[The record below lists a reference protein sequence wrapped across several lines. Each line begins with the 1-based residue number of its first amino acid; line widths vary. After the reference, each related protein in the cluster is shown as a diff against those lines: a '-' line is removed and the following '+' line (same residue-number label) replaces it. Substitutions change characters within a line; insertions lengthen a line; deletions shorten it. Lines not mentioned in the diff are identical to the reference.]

1 MLQKKKPNPPQILN
15 HPYVILRIRG
25 SGSGKTNSLFNLIIH
40 QPNIDRI
47 SVFAKDPY
55 EGKYQLLINK
65 RESTGLKHI
74 NNFKGSIECSNEM
87 VFL

>member
-1 MLQKKKPNPPQILN
+1 MLQKKKPNRPQILN

-25 SGSGKTNSLFNLIIH
+25 SGSGKTNSLFHLIIH

-47 SVFAKDPY
+47 SVFANPY